1 MKNEMLAEID
11 FETWARL
18 AREDPQAF
26 EERRLEA
33 IAEVI
38 DSAPERSRERLRCL
52 QWRIDQERRLA
63 RTPLAACMRISQM
76 MWRSV
81 LGDGGLQQRL
91 GDLQRAFGV
100 EPDLPVAP
108 TRTGSGSADV
118 LAFARARD

>member
-1 MKNEMLAEID
+1 MKNDTTAEID

-18 AREDPQAF
+18 AQEDPEAF
-26 EERRLEA
+26 EQRRLEA

-38 DSAPERSRERLRCL
+38 DSAPEQSRERLRCL

-91 GDLQRAFGV
+91 GELQRAFGV
-100 EPDLPVAP
+100 EPEQPSPAP
-108 TRTGSGSADV
+108 RERADV
-118 LAFARARD
+118 LLFARAQD

>member
-1 MKNEMLAEID
+1 MKTEMTAEID

-18 AREDPQAF
+18 AKEDPDAF
-26 EERRLEA
+26 EQRRLEA

-38 DSAPERSRERLRCL
+38 ESAPEHSRERLRCL

-63 RTPLAACMRISQM
+63 RTPLAACVRISQM

-100 EPDLPVAP
+100 ELEQPKAGN
-108 TRTGSGSADV
+108 RESADV
-118 LAFARARD
+118 LLFARARD

>member
-91 GDLQRAFGV
+91 GELQRAFGV
-100 EPDLPVAP
+100 EPDLPSAP
-108 TRTGSGSADV
+108 TGTAPGSADV
-118 LAFARARD
+118 LLFARARD